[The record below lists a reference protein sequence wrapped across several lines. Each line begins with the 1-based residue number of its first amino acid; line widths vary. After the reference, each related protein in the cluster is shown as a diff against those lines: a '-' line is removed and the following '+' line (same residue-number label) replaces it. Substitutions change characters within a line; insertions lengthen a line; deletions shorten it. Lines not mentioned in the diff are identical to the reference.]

1 LFLVLGAGHFEADRQ
16 GELTLERR
24 HVTMSGPQFQLRV
37 ATRAKPGEVI
47 VPAREEIDP
56 GERLRVAA
64 IEPFREPH
72 DRRQDPYGAAQR
84 AVQVPVPFVRFFRSR
99 LSMVSRDQGDDFDLS
114 RIEAP

>member
-1 LFLVLGAGHFEADRQ
+1 MFLVRGARHFEADRQ
-16 GELTLERR
+16 VELALEWRD
-24 HVTMSGPQFQLRV
+24 VTMGGPQFQLRV

-72 DRRQDPYGAAQR
+72 DRRQDPNGTAQR
-84 AVQVPVPFVRFFRSR
+84 AVQIAVSFVRFFRSR